1 VVDISGGQF
10 DHIWNEL
17 QSIIGGHTYDSDLEA
32 GRHNA
37 FILRRIRKEISEF
50 KVSLGKSKSKIQA
63 WW

>member
-1 VVDISGGQF
+1 MMAISGCHF
-10 DHIWNEL
+10 DYVWNEV
-17 QSIIGGHTYDSDLEA
+17 QYRNGEYTYDSDLEA